1 MVGKEGIDIIIIIV
15 GKEGIYNQ
23 AGKEGIIIMV
33 GKEGI
38 YNYSG

>member
-1 MVGKEGIDIIIIIV
+1 MV
-15 GKEGIYNQ
+15 GKEGIYNYRWVKK
-23 AGKEGIIIMV
+23 AFIIMVGKEGIIIMV